1 MEFIDDEQDS
11 SQRIDISN
19 SADWVKFNNR
29 EVSLNTDP
37 FNIEGEELKKV
48 NGLGTSFRRK
58 MSREFSKRFVGQE
71 GTATQQN
78 LLQQAVTGYAMF
90 DLVQPP
96 YNLEYLSQIYEISPY
111 NYAAINAKVANIVG
125 LGYTFSET
133 KKAND
138 ALDGID
144 DPKQL
149 ERARR
154 KLNKLRQDLDNWLEE
169 TNEEETFTETLIK
182 AYTDLEATGNGFIE
196 IGRTTAGN
204 IGYIGHIPA
213 KTMRVRRL
221 RDGFI
226 QLLYGKAVYF
236 RNFGDTETPNPIS
249 GVEDR
254 PNEIIH
260 LKKYTPMNNYY
271 GLPDIVAAQNAMAG
285 NEFAGKYNLDYFE
298 NKAVPRYIITVKGA
312 KLSPESERKLLEFFQ
327 VGLKGKNHRS
337 LYVPLPADTSDSKVE
352 FKMEPIEAN
361 AQESSFNVYRKSNRD
376 EILLAHRVPISKLG
390 LPEGVNLGPARDA
403 DKMFKEQVCR
413 PAQDI
418 LEKKLNRI
426 IAEKTDALILKFNE
440 LTLTDED
447 TQSKIDE
454 RYLRMQVI
462 TPNEVRIRKGMI
474 PMESGDAVVQL
485 KPQQA
490 AEQTAQAMNSRQR
503 TQERSANSP
512 DNSGEARN
520 PKGEGRVTA

>member
-1 MEFIDDEQDS
+1 
-11 SQRIDISN
+11 
-19 SADWVKFNNR
+19 
-29 EVSLNTDP
+29 
-37 FNIEGEELKKV
+37 
-48 NGLGTSFRRK
+48 
-58 MSREFSKRFVGQE
+58 
-71 GTATQQN
+71 
-78 LLQQAVTGYAMF
+78 MF
-90 DLVQPP
+90 DLVQPV
-96 YNLEYLSQIYEISPY
+96 YNLEYLSKIYEISPY
-111 NYAAINAKVANIVG
+111 NYSAINAKVANIVG
-125 LGYTFSET
+125 LGYSFVET

-138 ALDGID
+138 ALDNITD
-144 DPKQL
+144 KKQL

-169 TNEEETFTETLIK
+169 TNEEETFTETLVK
-182 AYTDLEATGNGFIE
+182 AYTDLEATGNGYIE
-196 IGRTTAGN
+196 IGRTVSGN
-204 IGYIGHIPA
+204 IGYIGHIPS

-236 RNFGDTETPNPIS
+236 RNFADQETPNPIS
-249 GVEDR
+249 GGEDR
-254 PNEIIH
+254 PNEVIH

-271 GLPDIVAAQNAMAG
+271 GIPDIIAAQTAMAG
-285 NEFAGKYNLDYFE
+285 NEFSGKYNLDYFE

-361 AQESSFNVYRKSNRD
+361 PQESSFNVYRKANRD
-376 EILLAHRVPISKLG
+376 EILLAHRVPVNKIG
-390 LPEGVNLGPARDA
+390 VPEGVSLASARDA

-418 LEKKLNRI
+418 LEKKINRI
-426 IAEKTDALILKFNE
+426 ISEKTDALMLKFNE

-474 PMESGDAVVQL
+474 PMDGGDEVVDLQA
-485 KPQQA
+485 QA
-490 AEQTAQAMNSRQR
+490 AEIKAQALNTRNR

-512 DNSGEARN
+512 DSSGEARN

>member
-1 MEFIDDEQDS
+1 MEYVEDS
-11 SQRIDISN
+11 DTFSNEVSISN
-19 SADWVKFNNR
+19 SSDLFSFSQPVVI
-29 EVSLNTDP
+29 ETDP
-37 FNIEGEELKKV
+37 FKIQGEDLKKV
-48 NGLGTSFRRK
+48 IGLSPAFRRK
-58 MSREFSKRFVGQE
+58 ISRDLQKSFTGID
-71 GTATQQN
+71 GTGTQQN

-90 DLVQPP
+90 DLVQPV
-96 YNLEYLSQIYEISPY
+96 YNLEYLSKIYEISPY

-125 LGYTFSET
+125 LGYEFVES
-133 KKAND
+133 KKAME
-138 ALDGID
+138 ALDNIED
-144 DPKQL
+144 STQL
-149 ERARR
+149 NRARR
-154 KLNKLRQDLDNWLEE
+154 KMDRIRQQLEIWLEDV
-169 TNEEETFTETLIK
+169 NEEETFVETLVK
-182 AYTDLEATGNGFIE
+182 VYTDLEATGNGFIE
-196 IGRTTAGN
+196 IGRTTSGN

-226 QLLYGKAVYF
+226 QLLYGKAVFF
-236 RNFGDTETPNPIS
+236 RNFGDMETENPIA
-249 GVEDR
+249 GQEDR

-271 GLPDIVAAQNAMAG
+271 GIPDIVASQNAMAG

-337 LYVPLPADTSDSKVE
+337 LYVPLPADSSDSKVE
-352 FKMEPIEAN
+352 FKMEPVEAN
-361 AQESSFNVYRKSNRD
+361 IQDSSFNNYRKANRD
-376 EILLAHRVPISKLG
+376 EILLSHRVPINKIG
-390 LPEGVNLGPARDA
+390 VPEGVSLASARDA

-426 IAEKTDALILKFNE
+426 IAEKTDVLILHFNE

-474 PMESGDAVVQL
+474 PIDGGDEVIQL

-490 AEQTAQAMNSRQR
+490 AEQTAQAMNSRAR
-503 TQERSANSP
+503 TQERDSNSP
-512 DNSGEARN
+512 DISGEARN
-520 PKGEGRVTA
+520 PKGEGRVTD